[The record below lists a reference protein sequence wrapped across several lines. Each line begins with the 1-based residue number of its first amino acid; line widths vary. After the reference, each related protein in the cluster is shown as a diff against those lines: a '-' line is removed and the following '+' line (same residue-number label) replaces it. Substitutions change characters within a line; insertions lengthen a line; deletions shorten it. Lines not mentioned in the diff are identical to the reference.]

1 MLTVISIGMLVSKE
15 LETFIHEIE
24 PHHHFILFYDTQV
37 GKRNILFRFVA
48 DGLKNGKG
56 VVYICSDEGPEILRK
71 NMESFGIDVEAKA
84 EAGKLLIRN
93 FDEWYIEKGRVE
105 PIRIITKWNKTF
117 DQFSERGLGMRVT
130 GESSFFFRQGLV
142 RELLRYEYALHK
154 VLTIPMEAICAY
166 NLKTIVET
174 GHTDLIMP
182 LIRAHGKA
190 IFTTE
195 GGSMIIEPENIEDT
209 DVEKLLD
216 IEI

>member
-1 MLTVISIGMLVSKE
+1 MLISKE
-15 LETFIHEIE
+15 LETFIQEIK
-24 PHHHFILFYDTQV
+24 PCNHFILFYDTLES
-37 GKRNILFRFVA
+37 KRNILFRFIA

-56 VVYICSDEGPEILRK
+56 AVYICSDEGPEIVLK
-71 NMESFGIDVEAKA
+71 NMEFFGIDVESKA
-84 EAGKLLIRN
+84 EAGMLLIRN

-105 PIRIITKWNKTF
+105 PIRIISRWNNVF
-117 DQFSERGLGMRVT
+117 DQFSGRGWGMRAA
-130 GESSFFFRQGLV
+130 GETSCFFRQGLV

-154 VLTIPMEAICAY
+154 ILTIPMEAICAY
-166 NLKTIVET
+166 NLKTIVDT
-174 GHTDLIMP
+174 GHTDMIMP

-209 DVEKLLD
+209 EVEKLLE